1 MTIADKLRQ
10 LSDTYEPITDP
21 LERMTLVVDSGS
33 HSGTLLPEEKRNE
46 ETRIRGCVSAAWL
59 SGELRDGLCQY
70 RCAADSP
77 LVLGLLACLCSFFSG
92 LPAGEV
98 AASTGDPL
106 ETLGLTRNLSPTR
119 QNGLRHAR
127 ERIRE
132 IAKGM
137 V

>member
-10 LSDTYEPITDP
+10 LSETYEPITDP
-21 LERMTLVVDSGS
+21 LERMSLVVDSGS
-33 HSGTLLPEEKRNE
+33 HSGTLLPEDRRKDEH
-46 ETRIRGCVSAAWL
+46 RIRGCVSAAWL
-59 SGELRDGLCQY
+59 SGELKDGVCHF

-77 LVLGLLACLCSFFSG
+77 LVQGLLACLCSFFSG
-92 LPAGEV
+92 LPASEV
-98 AASTGDPL
+98 AASNEDPL
-106 ETLGLTRNLSPTR
+106 VTLGLTRNLSPTR

-132 IAKGM
+132 IAKSL